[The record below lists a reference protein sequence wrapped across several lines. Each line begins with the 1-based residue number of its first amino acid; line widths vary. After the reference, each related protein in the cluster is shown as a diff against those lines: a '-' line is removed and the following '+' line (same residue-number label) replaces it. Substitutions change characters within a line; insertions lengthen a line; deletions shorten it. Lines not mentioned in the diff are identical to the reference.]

1 MSSQSI
7 HPEAITD
14 VKNAIIAR
22 FGEYKLDY
30 LFFQPVVLLCNT
42 PTWTYFDEVAHR
54 YFGLRQNDELSDNQI
69 KAVLARLV
77 A

>member
-42 PTWTYFDEVAHR
+42 TGWTYFDEVAHR
-54 YFGLRQNDELSDNQI
+54 YFGLHQTDDMSDDQVKTI
-69 KAVLARLV
+69 LARLID
-77 A
+77 